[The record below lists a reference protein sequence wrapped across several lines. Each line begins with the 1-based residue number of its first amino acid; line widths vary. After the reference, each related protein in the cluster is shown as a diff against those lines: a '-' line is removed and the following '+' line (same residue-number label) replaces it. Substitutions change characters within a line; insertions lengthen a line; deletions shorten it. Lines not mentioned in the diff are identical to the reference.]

1 MDFAGRYRIVETY
14 RKDGGREVHLV
25 EDLREEGRRKVLKV
39 CSPGELA
46 TEFEAL
52 RGLDHPGL
60 ASILECGTEGGRP
73 YLTRE
78 FAEGGDLASLAPLD
92 PKEAT
97 AVLVEIA
104 RALGYLHA
112 RGVVH
117 LDLKPGNVLR
127 VRSDSATPIK
137 LADFGLASRPGE
149 SASGGTVFFAAPEVL
164 RREEIDGRA
173 DLFSL
178 GALLAHLLHGPF
190 RVGPG
195 DFYRDFP
202 QKPFLEAAGIDTTAW
217 PSHLGDLVAR
227 LTEADRTLRPARAA
241 EVLRFLNRHRSR
253 PIPVET
259 PETIRS
265 ALRVDP
271 LAAARPR
278 VDAWMAAAL
287 RAAKG
292 EAGPRLF
299 LALGPDGCGA
309 REAACE
315 AAARLSL
322 ADRSVEVVDGT
333 SCGTPVELAR
343 LLAPREGKGQGA
355 CPEAAPGLDPTVA
368 GPSAA
373 TDGIEAAAAAILE
386 RGTATVAAVLDLH
399 RMDDGAREA
408 FLRACRRLKDAPSSP
423 LLLASADP
431 TALPERERAALTARE
446 PSSATVLLEG
456 LGEEE
461 VGAFLRALPGGR
473 RHPEGLPAL
482 ASTLRAATGGNPAVL
497 TETLF
502 ELFDRGS
509 IRFVED
515 GLAFGAIDPSLLGAP
530 SALLESRARRLSPA
544 AGHALAVLLAG
555 GGSLEGRVY
564 FGEGEVRPEGFAEL
578 RELGWAIGPD
588 RTGLIRLRANLARH
602 LSRLPPPSPVV
613 CGALAD
619 ALARNGAPPERC
631 ASLLL
636 LAGRTRDGVAAA
648 LAGAERLRAACSFER
663 AASLL
668 RSALVDAPSDPGLRL
683 ALVDTHHWAGEA
695 APAVVAL
702 GPLRSENAL
711 PPGTRAIAARAFGE
725 AKALLGRPAEALAA
739 LREAQ
744 EILPNPGPSERA
756 RRARAEAFVHFQREA
771 FAEGER
777 VLEEAANVVPG
788 VERERLRLGIG
799 VARVRRGDLEGAR
812 RILEETA
819 GRLREAG
826 DDFGAAQALVNLA
839 VTLRRAGEA
848 RAAVEALRE
857 ARTRYT
863 RAGRFALTA
872 AAAHNLGVALK
883 DLGLLQEAREPL
895 RDALAL
901 REAVGDAYEVAVSRA
916 SLGIL
921 ELERGDALRALAL
934 LDEAQGTFRSGQRTK
949 ATAAV
954 LVRRGEALLALDRP
968 TEARESLLAA
978 LSLPPGGESEPERL
992 EAEVGLA
999 LLDLA
1004 AGSPEEASA
1013 RLLRLEAGHPGLA
1026 DPRSRANLTR
1036 AAARV
1041 ALARGDAALARTR
1054 IAALRGSGAE
1064 GTGELDLLDGLAR
1077 ERAGESAEARDSDE
1091 RAADRAA
1098 RAGAL
1103 GVRARAAAAAAS
1115 LCAEEGDRTAFRER
1129 LHEFEEAAA
1138 ALGLARSS
1146 RRLLLGADLD
1156 RRLAAAERGEAE
1168 AAKPDAPGLSLE
1180 AMRTVLAIN
1189 KRLIGGAS
1197 RDDLLRFILESAV
1210 ALVNARRGFLL
1221 LLRGNAIEFE
1231 GTTSLDRGPIPG
1243 PAREISHSIVHRA
1256 VRDGKPVLTTNAR
1269 SDERFGDLRSVADLD
1284 LRSVACVPFRTAE
1297 GTSGAL
1303 YVDNP
1308 VREAVFTDRTL
1319 DLLEALADQAALAL
1333 AAVRRR
1339 EEVERL
1345 NDQLRG
1351 RLREQEVALRAAE
1364 ADRTADRAPAETSAI
1379 VARSVPMQAV
1389 LDTVARVA
1397 PTDLSLLLEGESG
1410 TGKELL
1416 AREIH
1421 RRSRRAARPF
1431 VTINCAAVPE
1441 TLLESEFFGSVKG
1454 AFTGADRD
1462 RPGLLEAAD
1471 GGTLFLDEIGEMPFG
1486 LQAKLLRA
1494 LQEGEFRPVGG
1505 HESKRAD
1512 VRILAATNRD
1522 LGREIAAG
1530 KFREDLY
1537 YRLRGASIRLPSLGN
1552 RPEDLPALVEAFL
1565 ERLNARHGASKT
1577 LAAEVRRALARR
1589 PWPGNVRELEN
1600 EVARLFFLSGDAIE
1614 DPSLVSAPALA
1625 RPLEREA
1632 AVVAVKPMEELEAE
1646 AIALAL
1652 RESGG
1657 DKDAAARRLGIARA
1671 TIYAKI
1677 RKYGIPV

>member
-1 MDFAGRYRIVETY
+1 MDFAGRYRIVESY

-39 CSPGELA
+39 STPGEPA

-78 FAEGGDLASLAPLD
+78 FAEGGDFTTLAPLD

-97 AVLVEIA
+97 AVLVEVA

-117 LDLKPGNVLR
+117 LDLKPANVLR

-149 SASGGTVFFAAPEVL
+149 SASGGTVFFAAPEVF

-178 GALLAHLLHGPF
+178 GVLLAHLLHGPF
-190 RVGPG
+190 QVGPG

-202 QKPFLEAAGIDTTAW
+202 QKPFLEAAGIDATAW
-217 PSHLGDLVAR
+217 PSQLGDLVAR

-259 PETIRS
+259 PETARS

-271 LAAARPR
+271 LVPARPR
-278 VDAWMAAAL
+278 VDSWTATAL
-287 RAAKG
+287 RSAKG
-292 EAGPRLF
+292 EPGPRLF

-309 REAACE
+309 REAVRQ

-322 ADRSVEVVDGT
+322 ADVAVHVVEGTTCDSPRTLRS
-333 SCGTPVELAR
+333 
-343 LLAPREGKGQGA
+343 LLRRSRHESPPEAT
-355 CPEAAPGLDPTVA
+355 EAAPGLDPT
-368 GPSAA
+368 SAPA
-373 TDGIEAAAAAILE
+373 AAAIEGIEAAAGDLLGLGRSAVAAIVDLHLPDD
-386 RGTATVAAVLDLH
+386 GVIDAVL
-399 RMDDGAREA
+399 
-408 FLRACRRLKDAPSSP
+408 RAGRGLKTSPSGP
-423 LLLASADP
+423 VLLASVDP
-431 TALPERERAALTARE
+431 TSLSARHQAALEALR
-446 PSSATVLLEG
+446 PSSAPIRMEG
-456 LGEEE
+456 LAEEE
-461 VGAFLRALPGGR
+461 VEGFLRALPGAPRGR
-473 RHPEGLPAL
+473 DMLHNL
-482 ASTLRAATGGNPAVL
+482 ARDLRAATGGSPALLSEALVD
-497 TETLF
+497 
-502 ELFDRGS
+502 LFDRGL
-509 IRFVED
+509 ITFGED
-515 GLAFGAIDPSLLGAP
+515 GLSFGAIDRSAIGTPSE
-530 SALLESRARRLSPA
+530 LLEARAARLPRA
-544 AGHALAVLLAG
+544 AAHALSVLLAG
-555 GGSLEGRVY
+555 GGSMFASTL
-564 FGEGEVRPEGFAEL
+564 FGEGGATPEGFATL
-578 RELGWAIGPD
+578 REIGWAVGPD
-588 RTGLIRLRANLARH
+588 RAGEIRLRPDLSRS
-602 LSRLPPPSPVV
+602 LSRLPTPPPRT
-613 CGALAD
+613 CGDLAD
-619 ALARNGAPPERC
+619 AMRASGVPPERL
-631 ASLLL
+631 APLLL

-648 LAGAERLRAACSFER
+648 LAGAERLRFGSAFAGAVKLLQGALSRAPGDARLPLALAETHLVAAEP
-663 AASLL
+663 AAAVA
-668 RSALVDAPSDPGLRL
+668 ALDRL
-683 ALVDTHHWAGEA
+683 APLDGVPAATRGLAIRARGEA
-695 APAVVAL
+695 L
-702 GPLRSENAL
+702 
-711 PPGTRAIAARAFGE
+711 
-725 AKALLGRPAEALAA
+725 ALLGRNEEALAA
-739 LREAQ
+739 LREARNA
-744 EILPNPGPSERA
+744 LPSPSPFERV
-756 RRARAEAFVHFQREA
+756 RRARAEAFVHSRLGTFEEA
-771 FAEGER
+771 ER
-777 VLEEAANVVPG
+777 ALEEASAGLSGVDKGRLLTVVG
-788 VERERLRLGIG
+788 FFRF
-799 VARVRRGDLEGAR
+799 RRGDLEGAR
-812 RILEETA
+812 AILEEA
-819 GRLREAG
+819 SGRLREAG
-826 DDFGAAQALVNLA
+826 DEFGTADALVNLG
-839 VTLRRAGEA
+839 VVLRRAGET

-857 ARTRYT
+857 ARSLCP
-863 RAGRFALTA
+863 RAGRYTQSAR
-872 AAAHNLGVALK
+872 AAHNLGVALK

-895 RDALAL
+895 LEALAL
-901 REAVGDAYEVAVSRA
+901 RESMGDPAEVAETRA

-921 ELERGDALRALAL
+921 ELERGDAARALAL
-934 LDEAQGTFRSGQRTK
+934 LDEAQRTFRSTQLSK
-949 ATAAV
+949 PSAAV

-968 TEARESLLAA
+968 TEARESFLGALA
-978 LSLPPGGESEPERL
+978 LPAGQEIDPERL
-992 EAEVGLA
+992 DAEVGLV
-999 LLDLA
+999 LLDVV
-1004 AGSPEEASA
+1004 AGSTDDAAE
-1013 RLLRLEAGHPGLA
+1013 RLRRLEADHPGLP
-1026 DPRSRANLTR
+1026 DPRARANLAR
-1036 AAARV
+1036 AAVRV
-1041 ALARGDAALARTR
+1041 ALARGNAAEARER
-1054 IAALRGSGAE
+1054 IAALRGTGAE
-1064 GTGELDLLDGLAR
+1064 GTGELDLLDGLVR
-1077 ERAGESAEARDSDE
+1077 ELAGERDEARGAYE

-1103 GVRARAAAAAAS
+1103 GTRAQAAAAAAC
-1115 LCAEEGDRTAFRER
+1115 LLAVEGDRAAFRER

-1138 ALGLARSS
+1138 VLGLAHSS

-1284 LRSVACVPFRTAE
+1284 LRSVACVPFRTEE

-1364 ADRTADRAPAETSAI
+1364 ADRTGDRAPAEASAI

-1397 PTDLSLLLEGESG
+1397 PTDLSLLLEGDSG

-1512 VRILAATNRD
+1512 VRLLAATNRD

-1537 YRLRGASIRLPSLGN
+1537 YRLRGASIRLPSLGD

-1625 RPLEREA
+1625 RPLEGEA